1 MINGTLITDLEEV
14 LGVVRVESRLVVYS
28 EVQEMSANIYNEE
41 LEQMERIGLDRNSYA
56 ALVGID
62 WDDTLSDWYFEGR
75 RIDGIDQVWIGGKMA
90 SDFFVD
96 PLIQRLGILGSSLE
110 IKAQAFDSLNGGMMA
125 IMDISRLQTF
135 WGVSGPNLVLIQLEE
150 YDESI
155 ILQLDSLAA
164 SYGFD
169 IYRQQDILEG
179 NLEAISAI
187 WGLLNPLAIVTL
199 ISAFLSLMNYL
210 LVSVFGRL
218 RDYIIMRSV
227 GAKPSFIAKVM
238 VAEGLSVGLK
248 AGIPALIVA
257 TVLSIYSLIPEAA
270 VSSMAYL
277 PITIGTVFISMLVVI
292 LLASLPTYIFFA
304 TRNDLRVSEFSS

>member
-1 MINGTLITDLEEV
+1 
-14 LGVVRVESRLVVYS
+14 
-28 EVQEMSANIYNEE
+28 
-41 LEQMERIGLDRNSYA
+41 
-56 ALVGID
+56 
-62 WDDTLSDWYFEGR
+62 
-75 RIDGIDQVWIGGKMA
+75 
-90 SDFFVD
+90 
-96 PLIQRLGILGSSLE
+96 
-110 IKAQAFDSLNGGMMA
+110 
-125 IMDISRLQTF
+125 
-135 WGVSGPNLVLIQLEE
+135 
-150 YDESI
+150 
-155 ILQLDSLAA
+155 
-164 SYGFD
+164 
-169 IYRQQDILEG
+169 
-179 NLEAISAI
+179 
-187 WGLLNPLAIVTL
+187 
-199 ISAFLSLMNYL
+199 MNYL